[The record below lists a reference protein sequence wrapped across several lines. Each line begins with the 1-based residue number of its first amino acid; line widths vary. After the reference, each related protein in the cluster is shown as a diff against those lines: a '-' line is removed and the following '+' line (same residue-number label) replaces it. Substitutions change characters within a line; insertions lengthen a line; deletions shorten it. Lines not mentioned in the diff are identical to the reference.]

1 MNTTSTRQVSIDQ
14 LSEGDVVL
22 AINGKDRPFPYTVT
36 RVINTDVTPRRGK
49 AYRMTQVRYAHGG
62 IIPPCDPT
70 TAVATV
76 AV

>member
-1 MNTTSTRQVSIDQ
+1 MNTTSARQVTIDQ
-14 LSEGDVVL
+14 LVEGDVVL
-22 AINGKDRPFPYTVT
+22 AINGKDRPFPYT
-36 RVINTDVTPRRGK
+36 DVTVKGK
-49 AYRMTQVRYAHGG
+49 RYLSTQVRYAHGG